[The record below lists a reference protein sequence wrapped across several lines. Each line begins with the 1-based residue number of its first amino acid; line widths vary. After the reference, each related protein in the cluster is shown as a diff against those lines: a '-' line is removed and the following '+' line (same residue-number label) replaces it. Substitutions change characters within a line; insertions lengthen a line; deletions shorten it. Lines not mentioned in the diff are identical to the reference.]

1 MFFQNEGVLKRILKN
16 IGIDQFSQESDKHT
30 RLRIE
35 SWCKKL
41 CQVTNNYEWRKNR
54 NLHAI
59 CLLDMILNNRFEEPY
74 NKFPG
79 DGPIPLLS
87 KPIVKSKLSKKF
99 WLYSQYLESQNL
111 INSEDELSS
120 SDNYNNNVNEIE
132 ENDNNLNYMNDN
144 MNINK
149 NNYKV
154 NYRRP
159 KTSEIKVKNK
169 NMNRIRINNNEN
181 RITNK
186 KRNKYGI
193 NKNEID
199 EINELNDI
207 IYNLQCEINRQDFI
221 INNQINEKKKL
232 QKRIYELEQVL
243 KNFC

>member
-1 MFFQNEGVLKRILKN
+1 
-16 IGIDQFSQESDKHT
+16 
-30 RLRIE
+30 
-35 SWCKKL
+35 
-41 CQVTNNYEWRKNR
+41 
-54 NLHAI
+54 
-59 CLLDMILNNRFEEPY
+59 MILNNRFEEPY

-111 INSEDELSS
+111 INSEDEFSS
-120 SDNYNNNVNEIE
+120 SDNYNNNINEIE
-132 ENDNNLNYMNDN
+132 ENDNNINCVNDN

-181 RITNK
+181 RTTNK
-186 KRNKYGI
+186 KRNINSI

>member
-1 MFFQNEGVLKRILKN
+1 
-16 IGIDQFSQESDKHT
+16 
-30 RLRIE
+30 
-35 SWCKKL
+35 
-41 CQVTNNYEWRKNR
+41 
-54 NLHAI
+54 
-59 CLLDMILNNRFEEPY
+59 MILNNRFEEPY

-120 SDNYNNNVNEIE
+120 SDNYNNNGNEIE
-132 ENDNNLNYMNDN
+132 ENDNNINYMNDN
-144 MNINK
+144 MNINR
-149 NNYKV
+149 NNYKL
-154 NYRRP
+154 NYKRP
-159 KTSEIKVKNK
+159 KTSEIKVKNQ

-181 RITNK
+181 RTTNK
-186 KRNKYGI
+186 KRNKNSI

>member
-1 MFFQNEGVLKRILKN
+1 
-16 IGIDQFSQESDKHT
+16 
-30 RLRIE
+30 
-35 SWCKKL
+35 
-41 CQVTNNYEWRKNR
+41 
-54 NLHAI
+54 
-59 CLLDMILNNRFEEPY
+59 MILNNRFEEPY

-111 INSEDELSS
+111 INSEDEFSS
-120 SDNYNNNVNEIE
+120 SDNYNNNINEIE
-132 ENDNNLNYMNDN
+132 ENDNNINYMNDN

-169 NMNRIRINNNEN
+169 NMKRIRLNNNEN
-181 RITNK
+181 RTTNK
-186 KRNKYGI
+186 KRNKYSI

>member
-1 MFFQNEGVLKRILKN
+1 
-16 IGIDQFSQESDKHT
+16 
-30 RLRIE
+30 
-35 SWCKKL
+35 
-41 CQVTNNYEWRKNR
+41 
-54 NLHAI
+54 
-59 CLLDMILNNRFEEPY
+59 MILNNRFEEPY